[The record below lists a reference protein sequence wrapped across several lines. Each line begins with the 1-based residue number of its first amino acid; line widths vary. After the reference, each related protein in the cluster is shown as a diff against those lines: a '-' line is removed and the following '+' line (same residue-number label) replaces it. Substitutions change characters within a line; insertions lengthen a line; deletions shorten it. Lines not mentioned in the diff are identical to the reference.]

1 MERTKSRTCRRLDMG
16 DWIDDLF
23 DGNAK
28 NDYADHIENARRL
41 AARLCRTTTLEVEE
55 KDEIIG
61 MLLDYDTPMN
71 VDEIQDIIVRM
82 QINQQD
88 PMQFYAPSKRE
99 IASFI
104 KKVCDL

>member
-1 MERTKSRTCRRLDMG
+1 
-16 DWIDDLF
+16 
-23 DGNAK
+23 
-28 NDYADHIENARRL
+28 
-41 AARLCRTTTLEVEE
+41 
-55 KDEIIG
+55 
-61 MLLDYDTPMN
+61 MN
-71 VDEIQDIIVRM
+71 VDEVQDIIVRM